1 MVTAPVSTGAS
12 LFLEPALIRFRVCNG
27 CFTFAIQI
35 ITLATSS
42 SDRKNFFKRIRN
54 KDAAEPEEMSFMGH
68 LEALRWHL
76 MRSVIV
82 WLAAAIII
90 FVFIDWVYDEI
101 ILAPASEHFISYS
114 VLCRFGHWLHIGDSL
129 CMPPVKIDFQ
139 VTAVN
144 GTFTSAI
151 SIALIGAI
159 IIAFP
164 YLFWEFWRFVKPALS
179 PREKKY
185 ARGSIFWVSLCFFT
199 GVAFGYYLLAP
210 FTFNFLASFTL
221 GKSGLIIYRPSIND
235 YIDSLTNLIL
245 GCGIA
250 FELPILAY
258 VLAKIGLITAGFL
271 KRYSKYAFI
280 IILFIA
286 AVITPSPDITSQ
298 IIVALPLLLL
308 YWISILL
315 VARVDRKK
323 AKEEKEWS

>member
-1 MVTAPVSTGAS
+1 
-12 LFLEPALIRFRVCNG
+12 L
-27 CFTFAIQI
+27 AIS
-35 ITLATSS
+35 A
-42 SDRKNFFKRIRN
+42 SDRKSFFNRIRN
-54 KDAAEPEEMSFMGH
+54 KDNPQPEEMSFMGH

-82 WLAAAIII
+82 WLTAAIII

-101 ILAPASEHFISYS
+101 ILAPASESFITYS
-114 VLCRFGHWLHIGDSL
+114 ALCRFGKWIHIGNSL

-139 VTAVN
+139 VTEVN

-151 SIALIGAI
+151 SIAIIGAVI
-159 IIAFP
+159 VAFP

-179 PREKKY
+179 PKEKKY
-185 ARGSIFWVSLCFFT
+185 ARGSIFWVSLCFFI
-199 GVAFGYYLLAP
+199 GAAFGYYLLAP

-221 GKSGLIIYRPSIND
+221 GKSGAILYRPAIND

-258 VLAKIGLITAGFL
+258 VLGKIGLINSGFL
-271 KRYSKYAFI
+271 KRYRKYAFI
-280 IILFIA
+280 IILIIA
-286 AVITPSPDITSQ
+286 AVITPSPDVTSQ
-298 IIVALPLLLL
+298 IIVAIPLLML
-308 YWISILL
+308 YQISIFL
-315 VARVDRKK
+315 VARIDRKK